1 MVKILNTVAC
11 LLIGSI
17 CAFGQ
22 QYKISWQKVRM
33 EASADG
39 KAYPCDSI
47 IASRQD
53 ALEGLMEILAYA
65 TEEITKDAPG
75 HALSNFSADFMIA
88 AGKKIC
94 GSSKDMMSILNNGG
108 IRAPFPKGAVRVYEV
123 ISTYPFDNKVVV
135 CTVKGSHILDM
146 LEGFAAKG
154 RFEALGGVKIKVADG
169 KLVSAKISGRK
180 IRPEKD
186 YKVVTIDFLLDGGDR
201 FHFKDLS
208 SDINYTDMLVSD
220 VAAQYLRDLNA
231 KGKKLTNKGDSRL
244 IIE

>member
-94 GSSKDMMSILNNGG
+94 GSSKDMMSILHNGG
-108 IRAPFPKGAVRVYEV
+108 IRV
-123 ISTYPFDNKVVV
+123 
-135 CTVKGSHILDM
+135 SHILDM